1 MGVIHGDSMGDIAA
15 ARDHRE
21 AADRHG
27 SHNLPELQRIQAEQ
41 DRPLPE
47 RDFQAGW
54 RGGSL
59 PSLRVEI
66 WGEVR

>member
-1 MGVIHGDSMGDIAA
+1 MGVIHGDSMGNLAA

-27 SHNLPELQRIQAEQ
+27 SNNLPELQRIQAEQ

-54 RGGSL
+54 RGLALLAL
-59 PSLRVEI
+59 PVAGRGV
-66 WGEVR
+66 V